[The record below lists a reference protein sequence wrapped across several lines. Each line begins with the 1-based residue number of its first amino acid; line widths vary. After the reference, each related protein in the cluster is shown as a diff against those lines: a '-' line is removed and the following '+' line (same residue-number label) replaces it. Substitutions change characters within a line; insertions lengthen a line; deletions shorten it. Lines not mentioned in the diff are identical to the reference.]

1 MARVEKSELGMVYCY
16 CGSMHS
22 YSLLGQAIR
31 AAGHGF
37 RVCVIFFLK
46 RDFSH
51 DLLLAGKEKLNSAG
65 IDFFA
70 KFPECGHALSAS
82 PDAFC
87 KKCFSPN
94 ESDTESVAYALEKAR
109 ESLQGGYDLVIL
121 SGISTAVEFGYLSNE
136 DIINLIKGKK
146 EGVELAI
153 SGESLSQPLIKYC
166 DLVSSF
172 AKKK

>member
-1 MARVEKSELGMVYCY
+1 MVRAEKSELGMVYCY

-22 YSLLGQAIR
+22 YSLIGQAIR

-37 RVCVIFFLK
+37 GVCIIFFLK

-51 DLLLAGKEKLNSAG
+51 DFLLAGKEKLNSAG

-70 KFPECGHALSAS
+70 KFPECSHTLSPT

-94 ESDTESVAYALEKAR
+94 ESDAESVAYALEKAR
-109 ESLQGGYDLVIL
+109 TALSGKYDLVIL
-121 SGISTAVEFGYLSNE
+121 AGISTGVEFGYLSNE

-146 EGVELAI
+146 EGVELVI